1 MLLEEDGPSK
11 LGAAAAAAA
20 ANCWSLGGLERRR
33 LSEEN
38 K

>member
-11 LGAAAAAAA
+11 LGAAAAAA